1 MNYRHVK
8 MEVSARLQDLS
19 REIQT
24 LETQLQTV
32 ESKLSGLK
40 KDVLIYGGFILGPML
55 VIQGFAFLA
64 AHSYGVPQIVWRMI
78 GSVLSIFNFI
88 VRPFFFFHLVKSLFF
103 LFYNREKR
111 DYVYEMPKV
120 RGQYPKPE
128 QVVPEETYVA
138 ERHKVWMVL
147 NKYYLYR
154 EEMEKKLEECIESEE
169 GIPDQELYA
178 FLDGFVFYEQI
189 RTLDPF
195 TGPVARKA
203 KRNAWCV
210 LIAVVAISI
219 INIVMMF
226 L

>member
-1 MNYRHVK
+1 
-8 MEVSARLQDLS
+8 
-19 REIQT
+19 
-24 LETQLQTV
+24 
-32 ESKLSGLK
+32 
-40 KDVLIYGGFILGPML
+40 
-55 VIQGFAFLA
+55 
-64 AHSYGVPQIVWRMI
+64 
-78 GSVLSIFNFI
+78 
-88 VRPFFFFHLVKSLFF
+88 
-103 LFYNREKR
+103 
-111 DYVYEMPKV
+111 
-120 RGQYPKPE
+120 
-128 QVVPEETYVA
+128 
-138 ERHKVWMVL
+138 
-147 NKYYLYR
+147 
-154 EEMEKKLEECIESEE
+154 MEKKLEECIESEE